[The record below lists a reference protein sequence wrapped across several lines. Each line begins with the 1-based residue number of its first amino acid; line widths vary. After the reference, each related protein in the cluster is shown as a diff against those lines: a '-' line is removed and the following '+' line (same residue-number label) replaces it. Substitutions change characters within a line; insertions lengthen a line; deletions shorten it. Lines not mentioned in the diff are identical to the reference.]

1 MVNWEDH
8 FIFPNIE
15 ITSIKNNS
23 ITYSLNNDKFL
34 NLFSTV
40 SPIIALNISTTV
52 LYNAKILISTDTIK
66 KNTKFDCV
74 IITRIDNNS
83 ENSNYFIKL
92 TQEREFDSFYV
103 DYIELIWDNNYINS
117 SNSANYNNYINKV
130 NNKSNYRSNYNYK
143 INNNSNIVS
152 SFIKI
157 FTNILVI

>member
-1 MVNWEDH
+1 MVNWEDN

-23 ITYSLNNDKFL
+23 ITYSLNNDKYI
-34 NLFSTV
+34 NLFSTI

-66 KNTKFDCV
+66 KNTNFDCV

-92 TQEREFDSFYV
+92 TQEREFDTFYV

-130 NNKSNYRSNYNYK
+130 NNKPNYRSKYNYK
-143 INNNSNIVS
+143 INNNSNIMS

>member
-1 MVNWEDH
+1 MVNWEDN

-23 ITYSLNNDKFL
+23 ITYSLNNDKFI

-92 TQEREFDSFYV
+92 TQETEFDSFYV
-103 DYIELIWDNNYINS
+103 HYIELIWDNNYINS

-130 NNKSNYRSNYNYK
+130 NNKPNYRSNYNYK
-143 INNNSNIVS
+143 INNNSNIMS

>member
-1 MVNWEDH
+1 MVKWEDN

-92 TQEREFDSFYV
+92 TQEREFDTFYV

-130 NNKSNYRSNYNYK
+130 NNKANYRSNYNYK
-143 INNNSNIVS
+143 INNNSNIMS